1 MHMYEQ
7 IDNNIL
13 DGPGLIQQ
21 MMESQKEK
29 GSIVLKKILSS
40 SWGQI
45 IDKIKDSQKSLCF
58 TWVFSR
64 QRNFKAI
71 YSKSMSL

>member
-1 MHMYEQ
+1 MYIVYAYAWEN
-7 IDNNIL
+7 NNIL

-21 MMESQKEK
+21 MMEAQKEK

-45 IDKIKDSQKSLCF
+45 IDKIKDSQKNLRF
-58 TWVFSR
+58 TWVFSW
-64 QRNFKAI
+64 QKEF
-71 YSKSMSL
+71 